1 MYRVIDANINR
12 VSEGLRVVEDYMR
25 FKKNNKKVAREIREM
40 RHQVRK
46 LFQDKLLIHMR
57 DSEGDVGKDISH
69 NSRIDIKTSE
79 SELLTANIK
88 RAQEGLR
95 VIEEHLK
102 IMGFYDISKS
112 YEKLRYQ
119 SYDIEKKIN
128 KKMYPADEHIYLI
141 LGEDFSNGRSNL
153 EVADLALQSGV
164 RIIQYREKDKPKR
177 EKLEEC
183 KAIQTLV
190 NQYNGFF
197 IINDDIDIAQVIQAD
212 GIHLGQDDI
221 SIEDARKIVGDM
233 CIGVSTHTIAEARLA
248 VLESAD
254 YIGVGPIFPTQTK
267 KDVVSSKG
275 IEFLKEVSEEI
286 NIPYVA
292 IGGIKRNRLESIKPY
307 INQIAM
313 ISEICGAEDIK
324 TIIKQIKGELN
335 HELYNTNG
343 CC

>member
-1 MYRVIDANINR
+1 MYRIIDANINR

-25 FKKNNKKVAREIREM
+25 FKKNNKLVATELREM

-46 LFQDKLLIHMR
+46 LFQDRLLIHMR
-57 DSEGDVGKDISH
+57 DSIRDVGNEISY
-69 NSRIDIKTSE
+69 NSRLDFKTSE

-112 YEKLRYQ
+112 YEKLRYH
-119 SYDIEKKIN
+119 SYDLEKKIV
-128 KKMYPADEHIYLI
+128 KKMYPSDEHIYLI
-141 LGEDFSNGRSNL
+141 LGEEFSNGRSNF
-153 EVADLALQSGV
+153 EVAKQALESGV
-164 RIIQYREKDKPKR
+164 RIIQYREKSKSKR

-183 KAIQTLV
+183 KAIQILV
-190 NQYNGFF
+190 NRYDGFF
-197 IINDDIDIAQVIQAD
+197 IINDDIDIAQIIQAD
-212 GIHLGQDDI
+212 GIHLGQDDM
-221 SIEDARKIVGDM
+221 SIKDARKIVGDM
-233 CIGVSTHTIAEARLA
+233 CIGVSTHTIGEARLA

-254 YIGVGPIFPTQTK
+254 YIGVGPIFLTQTK
-267 KDVVSSKG
+267 KNVVASKG
-275 IEFLKEVSEEI
+275 VEFLKEVSDEI
-286 NIPYVA
+286 KIPYVA
-292 IGGIKRNRLESIKPY
+292 IGGIKINRLESIKPY

-313 ISEICGAEDIK
+313 ISEICSAEDIK
-324 TIIKQIKGELN
+324 GIIEQIRGELN